1 MSKRYVKRVREIQAI
16 QYNGNNAMEVV
27 EFVGDVIGIDWYEN
41 ASLEITTDDG
51 IIECFKGN
59 YSVKE
64 HKGKIKV
71 HEVNEYESYM
81 MLGGDIMLK
90 MLVVVHF

>member
-59 YSVKE
+59 YIVKD

-71 HEVNEYESYM
+71 HEVNEFETTYIEVEDY
-81 MLGGDIMLK
+81 D
-90 MLVVVHF
+90 

>member
-41 ASLEITTDDG
+41 ASLEITTDNET
-51 IIECFKGN
+51 IECFKGD
-59 YSVKE
+59 YVVKD
-64 HKGKIKV
+64 HKDKIKV
-71 HEVNEYESYM
+71 YEANEFEKNYSEVE
-81 MLGGDIMLK
+81 DD
-90 MLVVVHF
+90 

>member
-41 ASLEITTDDG
+41 ASLEITIDNET
-51 IIECFKGN
+51 IECFKGD
-59 YSVKE
+59 YVVKD
-64 HKGKIKV
+64 HKGKLKV
-71 HEVNEYESYM
+71 YEANEFEKDYSEVEE
-81 MLGGDIMLK
+81 DD
-90 MLVVVHF
+90 

>member
-1 MSKRYVKRVREIQAI
+1 MKRYVKRVSEIQAI

-41 ASLEITTDDG
+41 ASLEITTDNG
-51 IIECFKGN
+51 RIECFKGN
-59 YSVKE
+59 YIVKD

-71 HEVNEYESYM
+71 HEASEFETTYREVEDY
-81 MLGGDIMLK
+81 D
-90 MLVVVHF
+90 

>member
-1 MSKRYVKRVREIQAI
+1 MSKRYVKMVREIQAI

-51 IIECFKGN
+51 RIECFKGN
-59 YSVKE
+59 YIVKD

-71 HEVNEYESYM
+71 HEVNEFETTYREVEDY
-81 MLGGDIMLK
+81 D
-90 MLVVVHF
+90 

>member
-41 ASLEITTDDG
+41 ASLEIITDDG
-51 IIECFKGN
+51 RIECFKGN
-59 YSVKE
+59 YIVKD

-71 HEVNEYESYM
+71 HEVNEFETTYIEVEDY
-81 MLGGDIMLK
+81 D
-90 MLVVVHF
+90 

>member
-1 MSKRYVKRVREIQAI
+1 MSKRYVKRVSEIQAI
-16 QYNGNNAMEVV
+16 QYNGNNAIEVV

-51 IIECFKGN
+51 RIECFKGN
-59 YSVKE
+59 YIVKD

-71 HEVNEYESYM
+71 HEASEFETTYREVEDYE
-81 MLGGDIMLK
+81 
-90 MLVVVHF
+90 

>member
-1 MSKRYVKRVREIQAI
+1 MSKRYVKMVSEIQAI

-41 ASLEITTDDG
+41 ASLEIITNDG
-51 IIECFKGN
+51 RMECFKNN
-59 YSVKE
+59 YVVKD

-71 HEVNEYESYM
+71 YDIDEFEKNYREVE
-81 MLGGDIMLK
+81 DD
-90 MLVVVHF
+90 

>member
-1 MSKRYVKRVREIQAI
+1 MFRRYEKRVNEIQAV
-16 QYNGNNAMEVV
+16 QYNGTNVMEIVD
-27 EFVGDVIGIDWYEN
+27 FVGDVIGINWYEN

-59 YSVKE
+59 YIVKD

-71 HEVNEYESYM
+71 YEVNEFEKNYSE
-81 MLGGDIMLK
+81 
-90 MLVVVHF
+90 VEEF